1 MMRELI
7 QFVFNSG
14 AVAQIIL
21 LTLLLLSIISW
32 TLVIE
37 KFRRF
42 AKIKK
47 ESDVFLRAYR
57 MRGSWSDLYRQ
68 SRDFVNSPFARLF
81 RHNYTAFQ
89 TYFAN
94 PNKTNAS
101 THPVKMKLESTIS
114 EEIAAIEKRMIFL
127 STTVSVSPFL
137 GLFGTVWGI
146 MTAFMSIGIQGSA
159 NIIAVGPG
167 IAEALITTVAGLAVA
182 IPALVAYNY
191 FVDKTRHLE
200 TELENFATELILL
213 VEQENL
219 H

>member
-1 MMRELI
+1 MMRELL
-7 QFVFNSG
+7 QFVFSSG
-14 AVAQIIL
+14 AVAQFIL
-21 LTLLLLSIISW
+21 LILLIMSIISW

-37 KFRRF
+37 KARRF

-47 ESDVFLRAYR
+47 ESNIFLNAYR

-68 SRDFVNSPFARLF
+68 SREFSNSPFARLF

-89 TYFAN
+89 SYFAAKSKGALLN
-94 PNKTNAS
+94 
-101 THPVKMKLESTIS
+101 HPVKMKLESTIS

-146 MTAFMSIGIQGSA
+146 MTAFMSIGIKGSA
-159 NIIAVGPG
+159 NIVAVGPG

-191 FVDKTRHLE
+191 FVDKIRQLE
-200 TELENFATELILL
+200 TELENFAIELVIL
-213 VEQENL
+213 VEQENQS
-219 H
+219 